1 MLRVGNVGD
10 VGTMEMQDLIFTTQG
25 PTAGAILVEWNIQAK
40 SPGSAGLW
48 GELSGATVPRP
59 QLTFSH

>member
-48 GELSGATVPRP
+48 GELSGATVP
-59 QLTFSH
+59 